1 MISSSSGGSSITTSV
16 KVMSDL
22 PFDGEL
28 GLRDVDDDVAVEAVA
43 EEEDI
48 RLVIVGR
55 NAGNTPVD
63 ATRCM
68 S

>member
-1 MISSSSGGSSITTSV
+1 MF
-16 KVMSDL
+16 DL
-22 PFDGEL
+22 PFDRDL
-28 GLRDVDDDVAVEAVA
+28 GLRDVDDDAVDAVA
-43 EEEDI
+43 EEEDV